1 MSDQRTEVQDALFD
15 WIDAVLKE
23 NGFPCEVVWDDTGGV
38 RPKPPFVSLQMIGGS
53 RSSFPWKSRVD
64 PNTGERKARFDM
76 RKTVSIHC
84 WGERCMERLDEIA
97 DSISSDKYRRM
108 LRRSGLVVNTLTD
121 TTLSAEDRANGTETH
136 GYFDIAV
143 TYIRVVKEE
152 TDWIES
158 VGIQTDMPANPKIDI
173 EAGGANGRD

>member
-23 NGFPCEVVWDDTGGV
+23 NGFPCEIVWDDTGGV

-53 RSSFPWKSRVD
+53 RSSFPWKSRV
-64 PNTGERKARFDM
+64 NGETGERTVRHDI
-76 RKTVSIHC
+76 RKTVSIHG

-108 LRRSGLVVNTLTD
+108 LRRSGLVVNTLND

-136 GYFDIAV
+136 
-143 TYIRVVKEE
+143 
-152 TDWIES
+152 
-158 VGIQTDMPANPKIDI
+158 
-173 EAGGANGRD
+173 

>member
-1 MSDQRTEVQDALFD
+1 MSDQRAEVQDALFD

-108 LRRSGLVVNTLTD
+108 LRKRGLVVAAITD
-121 TTLSAEDRANGTETH
+121 AVLSAEDRANGTESH

-143 TYIRVVKEE
+143 TYIRVVSEEVGWIERVAIKSNLIADTEISLGNRKEE
-152 TDWIES
+152 
-158 VGIQTDMPANPKIDI
+158 Q
-173 EAGGANGRD
+173 NG